1 MPRQRAS
8 KPIAPGADSVVATTA
23 LRKLQAPE
31 QALLNCLQQAP
42 DGVVV
47 IDANARILAFNQTA
61 ETLWG
66 LPQAQV
72 LGRPLGELVPEEARA
87 AFLARCMQPD
97 SGAPGDSHELQLPG
111 NDGVQRWVAV
121 SAATVPQ
128 EPTPLYVV
136 FVRDISAE
144 RERDAKMRI
153 LSLALDRSDNAIVVC
168 DAQLAILYVNPGFV
182 HMFGHAADDVRGLLP
197 SSVLHGAGTDM
208 QVIRQIR
215 ERVVGGQGHQNDLLV
230 YRKDGSPLWTTIV
243 ANPIA
248 DADGCI
254 QHYVL
259 SFTDITQSKMH
270 EILHK
275 NVLDALVREQPL
287 VDVAT
292 LICSEVE
299 RIAPQVVASIIS
311 VDGNGRLH
319 PLASPSLPTAF
330 NAVVES
336 MRIGP
341 ASGACGAA
349 IWHGTQVL
357 VRDAATDPLFADYRA
372 LVQQLGLGSCVASPI
387 KSNGGRVLG
396 SFALYYHHVCEPQ
409 AWHLRLIEL
418 CLHLCALALERE
430 QTKARVHQLAFYDAL
445 TDLPNRVMFSARA
458 EQALAAAEYHA
469 FPVAILFV
477 DIDRF
482 KRVNETQGHAAGDG
496 LLRDIARRLGETLSA
511 TDLIGRQAGDEFVL
525 MLPQCG
531 AEQAAGVAERLLL
544 ALAEPVV
551 VGNVTLHPGASIGVA
566 MFPDDG
572 RDIETLLRHA
582 DLAMYRAKNE
592 GGGSFRFFSAD
603 MNRMA
608 QERVALETALR
619 EALRRDQLQLHYQP
633 QLHSQPPCALYGVE
647 ALLRWQHP
655 HLGDISPARFVPMA
669 EECGLIDELGHWAL
683 RQACRQMADWRLR
696 GVQVPRVAVNLSASN
711 FADAQLPARVAQMLS
726 THGLLPSDL
735 ALEMTESVMLSNAP
749 AVLANL
755 RQLQASGVRLSLDDF
770 GTGYSSLSHLHQLP
784 VNELKLDMSFVRDLE
799 HSETARAL
807 TTSVLRLGESLR
819 LHTVAEGVETE
830 AQRAFLSW
838 LGCDVLQGFLFSPA
852 LPAIQLERWLDARQA
867 DAGRTTPP
875 AGSAGAMPQGAPAIR

>member
-1 MPRQRAS
+1 MPRQRVRT
-8 KPIAPGADSVVATTA
+8 PNAPGDAVAAAVSCLATLTES
-23 LRKLQAPE
+23 E
-31 QALLNCLQQAP
+31 QALLSCLQQAP

-47 IDANARILAFNQTA
+47 IDADARILAFNQTA
-61 ETLWG
+61 EALWG
-66 LPQAQV
+66 LSQAQV
-72 LGRPLGELVPEEARA
+72 LGRSLGELVPDEARA
-87 AFLARCMQPD
+87 PFLARCMRQRAD
-97 SGAPGDSHELQLPG
+97 TPGDGYELQLPG
-111 NDGVQRWVAV
+111 NDGVQRWVSV

-128 EPTPLYVV
+128 QPAPLSVV

-144 RERDAKMRI
+144 RERDAKMRL

-168 DAQLAILYVNPGFV
+168 DPQLAILYVNAGFV
-182 HMFGHAADDVRGLLP
+182 HMFGYTAEEVRGLLP
-197 SSVLHGAGTDM
+197 SSVLPGIGTDM
-208 QVIRQIR
+208 QAVRLTR
-215 ERVVGGQGHQNDLLV
+215 ERVVGGLGHQTDLLV
-230 YRKDGSPLWTTIV
+230 YRKDGSPLWTTLM

-248 DADGCI
+248 DADGGI
-254 QHYVL
+254 QHYVV

-311 VDGNGRLH
+311 VDGDGRLH

-330 NAVVES
+330 NEAVEC
-336 MRIGP
+336 MRVGP
-341 ASGACGAA
+341 TSGACGAA
-349 IWHGTQVL
+349 IWRGKQVL
-357 VRDAATDPLFADYRA
+357 VRDAATDPLFAEYRP

-387 KSNGGRVLG
+387 KSSGGRVLG
-396 SFALYYHHVCEPQ
+396 SFALYYRDVCEPQ

-430 QTKARVHQLAFYDAL
+430 QTKARVHQLAFYDSL
-445 TDLPNRVMFSARA
+445 TGLPNRVMFSARA

-496 LLRDIARRLGETLSA
+496 MLRDIARRLGETLNA

-544 ALAEPVV
+544 ALAEPLV
-551 VGNVTLHPGASIGVA
+551 VGHVTLHPGASIGVA

-633 QLHSQPPCALYGVE
+633 QLHSQPPYALYGVE

-669 EECGLIDELGHWAL
+669 EECGLIDELGHWVL

-696 GVQVPRVAVNLSASN
+696 GVPVPRVAVNLSASN

-726 THGLLPSDL
+726 AHALAPSDL

-807 TTSVLRLGESLR
+807 TTSVLRIGESLR

-830 AQRAFLSW
+830 AQRAFLAW
-838 LGCDVLQGFLFSPA
+838 LGCDVLQGFLFAPA
-852 LPAIQLERWLDARQA
+852 LPATQLEHWIGAHRAEA
-867 DAGRTTPP
+867 AAAAPP
-875 AGSAGAMPQGAPAIR
+875 ATSGAAPP

>member
-1 MPRQRAS
+1 MPRQRVRPPNAPS
-8 KPIAPGADSVVATTA
+8 DAAAAAAPG
-23 LRKLQAPE
+23 LGGLQESE
-31 QALLNCLQQAP
+31 QALLSCLQQAP

-47 IDANARILAFNQTA
+47 IDADARILAFNQTA
-61 ETLWG
+61 EALWG
-66 LPQAQV
+66 LSQSQV
-72 LGRPLGELVPEEARA
+72 LGRSLGELVADDARA
-87 AFLARCMQPD
+87 AFLARCMRQRTD
-97 SGAPGDSHELQLPG
+97 TPGDGYELQLPG
-111 NDGVQRWVAV
+111 NDGVQRWVSV

-128 EPTPLYVV
+128 QPAPLYVV

-144 RERDAKMRI
+144 RERDARMRL

-168 DAQLAILYVNPGFV
+168 DPKLAILYVNAGFA
-182 HMFGHAADDVRGLLP
+182 HMFSYDAEEVRGLLP
-197 SSVLHGAGTDM
+197 SSVLPGAGTDM
-208 QVIRQIR
+208 QAVRLTR
-215 ERVVGGQGHQNDLLV
+215 ERVVSGVGHQTDLLV
-230 YRKDGSPLWTTIV
+230 YRKDGTPLWTTLM

-248 DADGCI
+248 DADGGI

-287 VDVAT
+287 VDVAA

-311 VDGNGRLH
+311 VDGDGRLH
-319 PLASPSLPTAF
+319 PLASPSLPTVF
-330 NAVVES
+330 NEAVEA
-336 MRIGP
+336 MRVGP
-341 ASGACGAA
+341 AAGACGAA
-349 IWHGTQVL
+349 IWRGKQVL
-357 VRDAATDPLFADYRA
+357 VRDAATDPLFAEHRA
-372 LVQQLGLGSCVASPI
+372 LVQRLGLGSCVASPI
-387 KSNGGRVLG
+387 KSSGGRVLG
-396 SFALYYHHVCEPQ
+396 SFALYYRESCEPQ

-430 QTKARVHQLAFYDAL
+430 QTKARVHQLAFYDSL
-445 TDLPNRVMFSARA
+445 TGLPNRVMFSARA

-496 LLRDIARRLGETLSA
+496 MLRDIARRLGETLNA

-544 ALAEPVV
+544 ALAEPLV
-551 VGNVTLHPGASIGVA
+551 VGHVTLHPGASIGVA

-633 QLHSQPPCALYGVE
+633 QLHSQPPYALYGVE

-669 EECGLIDELGHWAL
+669 EECGLIEELGQWVL
-683 RQACRQMADWRLR
+683 RQACRQMSDWRLR
-696 GVQVPRVAVNLSASN
+696 GVPVPRVAINLSASN
-711 FADAQLPARVAQMLS
+711 FADAQLPARVAQVLS
-726 THGLLPSDL
+726 AHALGPGDL

-749 AVLANL
+749 AVLDNL

-807 TTSVLRLGESLR
+807 TTSVLRIGESLR
-819 LHTVAEGVETE
+819 MHTVAEGVETE
-830 AQRAFLSW
+830 AQRAFLSQ
-838 LGCDVLQGFLFSPA
+838 LGCDVLQGFLFAPA
-852 LPAIQLERWLDARQA
+852 LPALQLERWIGAHQA
-867 DAGRTTPP
+867 HAESATPP
-875 AGSAGAMPQGAPAIR
+875 ATPGTAPP

>member
-1 MPRQRAS
+1 MPRQRVRT
-8 KPIAPGADSVVATTA
+8 PNAPSDAVEAAAPALARLQDS
-23 LRKLQAPE
+23 E
-31 QALLNCLQQAP
+31 QALLSCLQQAP

-47 IDANARILAFNQTA
+47 IDAQARILAFNQTA
-61 ETLWG
+61 EALWG
-66 LPQAQV
+66 LTQAQV
-72 LGRPLGELVPEEARA
+72 LGRSLGELVPEEARA
-87 AFLARCMQPD
+87 AFLASCMRPRA
-97 SGAPGDSHELQLPG
+97 GTPGDGYELQLPG
-111 NDGVQRWVAV
+111 NDGVQRWVSV

-128 EPTPLYVV
+128 DAAPLHVV

-144 RERDAKMRI
+144 RERDAKMRL

-168 DAQLAILYVNPGFV
+168 DPQLAILYVNAGFV
-182 HMFGHAADDVRGLLP
+182 RMFGYAAEEVRGRPP
-197 SSVLHGAGTDM
+197 SSVLPGAGTDM
-208 QVIRQIR
+208 QAVRLAR
-215 ERVVGGQGHQNDLLV
+215 ERVVSGVGYQTDLLV
-230 YRKDGSPLWTTIV
+230 YRKDGSPLWTTLM

-248 DADGCI
+248 DASGGI
-254 QHYVL
+254 QHYVV

-299 RIAPQVVASIIS
+299 RIAPQLVASIIR
-311 VDGNGRLH
+311 VDGEGRLH
-319 PLASPSLPTAF
+319 ALASPSLPTAF
-330 NAVVES
+330 NETVEC
-336 MRIGP
+336 MRVGP
-341 ASGACGAA
+341 NAGACGAA
-349 IWHGTQVL
+349 IWRGKQVL
-357 VRDAATDPLFADYRA
+357 VRDAATDPLYADYRP
-372 LVQQLGLGSCVASPI
+372 LVQQLGLGGCVASPI
-387 KSNGGRVLG
+387 KSSGGRVLG
-396 SFALYYHHVCEPQ
+396 SFALYYREACEPHP
-409 AWHLRLIEL
+409 WHLRLIEL

-430 QTKARVHQLAFYDAL
+430 QTKARVHQLAFYDSL
-445 TDLPNRVMFSARA
+445 TGLPNRVMFSARA
-458 EQALAAAEYHA
+458 EQALAAAEYHES
-469 FPVAILFV
+469 PVAILFV

-496 LLRDIARRLGETLSA
+496 LLRDIARRLGETLGA
-511 TDLIGRQAGDEFVL
+511 ADLIGRQAGDEFVL

-544 ALAEPVV
+544 ALAEPLV
-551 VGNVTLHPGASIGVA
+551 VGHVTLHPGASIGVA

-608 QERVALETALR
+608 QERVAMETALR

-633 QLHSQPPCALYGVE
+633 QLLSQPPYALYGVE

-683 RQACRQMADWRLR
+683 RQACRQMSDWRLR
-696 GVQVPRVAVNLSASN
+696 GVRVPRVAVNLSASN
-711 FADAQLPARVAQMLS
+711 FADAQLPARVAQVLS
-726 THGLLPSDL
+726 AHALAPSDL

-807 TTSVLRLGESLR
+807 TTSVLRIGESLR

-830 AQRAFLSW
+830 AQRAFLAS
-838 LGCDVLQGFLFSPA
+838 LGCDVLQGFLFAPA
-852 LPAIQLERWLDARQA
+852 LPATVLERWLDAHQA
-867 DAGRTTPP
+867 DASP
-875 AGSAGAMPQGAPAIR
+875 

>member
-1 MPRQRAS
+1 MPHRVRT
-8 KPIAPGADSVVATTA
+8 PIASGNAITAPALATLA
-23 LRKLQAPE
+23 APE
-31 QALLNCLQQAP
+31 QALLSCLQQAP

-47 IDANARILAFNQTA
+47 IDANARILAFNRTA
-61 ETLWG
+61 EALWG
-66 LPQAQV
+66 LTQAQV
-72 LGRPLGELVPEEARA
+72 LGRPFGELVADEARA
-87 AFLARCMQPD
+87 NFLARCMQD
-97 SGAPGDSHELQLPG
+97 GSCAPGDSHALQLPG

-121 SAATVPQ
+121 SATTVPQ
-128 EPTPLYVV
+128 ERAPLYVV

-144 RERDAKMRI
+144 RERDAKTRL

-168 DAQLAILYVNPGFV
+168 DPQLAILYVNAGFV
-182 HMFGHAADDVRGLLP
+182 RMFGYAADEVRGRLP
-197 SSVLHGAGTDM
+197 SSVLPGAGSDV

-215 ERVVGGQGHQNDLLV
+215 ERVVGGQGHQADLLV

-248 DADGCI
+248 DEDGGI

-287 VDVAT
+287 VDVAA

-299 RIAPQVVASIIS
+299 RIAPQLVASIIS
-311 VDGNGRLH
+311 VNGDGMLH
-319 PLASPSLPTAF
+319 PLASPSLPTSF
-330 NAVVES
+330 NAAAERL
-336 MRIGP
+336 RIGP
-341 ASGACGAA
+341 TAGACGAA
-349 IWHGTQVL
+349 IWRGKQVL
-357 VRDAATDPLFADYRA
+357 VRDTATDPVFADHRA
-372 LVQQLGLGSCVASPI
+372 LVAELGLRSCVASPI
-387 KSNGGRVLG
+387 KSSGGRVLG
-396 SFALYYHHVCEPQ
+396 SFALYYREVCEPQ
-409 AWHLRLIEL
+409 PWHLRLVEL

-430 QTKARVHQLAFYDAL
+430 QTKARVHQLAFYDSL
-445 TDLPNRVMFSARA
+445 TGLPNRVMFSARA
-458 EQALAAAEYHA
+458 EQALAAAEYHE

-496 LLRDIARRLGETLSA
+496 LLRDIARRLGEILGVA
-511 TDLIGRQAGDEFVL
+511 DLIGRQAGDEFVL

-544 ALAEPVV
+544 ALAEPLV
-551 VGNVTLHPGASIGVA
+551 VGHVTLHPSASIGVA

-582 DLAMYRAKNE
+582 DLAMYRAKHE

-608 QERVALETALR
+608 QERVAMETALR

-633 QLHSQPPCALYGVE
+633 QLHSQPPYPLYGVE

-669 EECGLIDELGHWAL
+669 EECGLIDELGHWVL

-696 GVQVPRVAVNLSASN
+696 GVRVPRVAVNLSASN
-711 FADAQLPARVAQMLS
+711 FADAQLPARVAQLLS
-726 THGLLPSDL
+726 AHALAPSDL

-807 TTSVLRLGESLR
+807 TTSVLRIGESLR

-830 AQRAFLSW
+830 AQRAFLAA
-838 LGCDVLQGFLFSPA
+838 LGCDVLQGFLFAPA
-852 LPAIQLERWLDARQA
+852 LPATTLERWLGAHPAAA
-867 DAGRTTPP
+867 DAQTPP
-875 AGSAGAMPQGAPAIR
+875 TGSDGASP

>member
-1 MPRQRAS
+1 MPRQRVRT
-8 KPIAPGADSVVATTA
+8 PNAPGDAVAATA
-23 LRKLQAPE
+23 PSLAALKESE

-47 IDANARILAFNQTA
+47 IDADARILAFNQTA
-61 ETLWG
+61 EALWG
-66 LPQAQV
+66 LSQAQV
-72 LGRPLGELVPEEARA
+72 LGRSLGELVPDDARA
-87 AFLARCMQPD
+87 PFLARCMRQRSD
-97 SGAPGDSHELQLPG
+97 TPGDGYELQLPG
-111 NDGVQRWVAV
+111 DDGVPRWVSV

-128 EPTPLYVV
+128 QAAPLSVV

-144 RERDAKMRI
+144 RERDARMRL
-153 LSLALDRSDNAIVVC
+153 LSLALDCSDNAIVVC
-168 DAQLAILYVNPGFV
+168 DPQLAILYVNAGFV
-182 HMFGHAADDVRGLLP
+182 HMFGYAVDELRGRLP
-197 SSVLHGAGTDM
+197 SSVLTGPGSDM
-208 QVIRQIR
+208 QTVRQAR
-215 ERVVGGQGHQNDLLV
+215 ESLISGIGHQADLLV
-230 YRKDGSPLWTTIV
+230 YRQDRSPLWTTII

-248 DADGCI
+248 DQEGSI

-275 NVLDALVREQPL
+275 NVLDALIREQPL
-287 VDVAT
+287 IDVAT
-292 LICSEVE
+292 LICNEVE
-299 RIAPQVVASIIS
+299 RIAPQVLASIVS
-311 VDGNGRLH
+311 VGVDGRLRT
-319 PLASPSLPTAF
+319 LAAPSLPPF
-330 NAVVES
+330 FGKEVENL
-336 MRIGP
+336 RVGP
-341 ASGACGAA
+341 SAAACGTA
-349 IWHGTQVL
+349 IWRGKQVV
-357 VRDAATDPLFADYRA
+357 VRDPRNDPLFKDYPGLADR
-372 LVQQLGLGSCVASPI
+372 LGIGTCVASPI
-387 KSNGGRVLG
+387 KSSGGRVLG
-396 SFALYYHHVCEPQ
+396 SFALYYRDVCEPQ

-430 QTKARVHQLAFYDAL
+430 QTKARVHQLAFYDSL
-445 TDLPNRVMFSARA
+445 TGLPNRVMFSARA

-496 LLRDIARRLGETLSA
+496 MLRDIARRLGETLSA

-544 ALAEPVV
+544 ALADPLV
-551 VGNVTLHPGASIGVA
+551 VGHVTLHPGASIGVA

-633 QLHSQPPCALYGVE
+633 QLHSQPPYALYGVE

-669 EECGLIDELGHWAL
+669 EECGLIDELGHWVL

-696 GVQVPRVAVNLSASN
+696 GVPVPRVAVNLSASN
-711 FADAQLPARVAQMLS
+711 FADPQLPARVAQMLS
-726 THGLLPSDL
+726 VHALAPSDL

-807 TTSVLRLGESLR
+807 TTSVLRIGESLR

-830 AQRAFLSW
+830 AQRAFLSS
-838 LGCDVLQGFLFSPA
+838 LGCDVLQGFLFAPA
-852 LPAIQLERWLDARQA
+852 LPATQLERWIGAHRA
-867 DAGRTTPP
+867 DTASAASP
-875 AGSAGAMPQGAPAIR
+875 ATSGAAPL

>member
-1 MPRQRAS
+1 MPHQRGRT
-8 KPIAPGADSVVATTA
+8 PIASSGAGAASVPGALA
-23 LRKLQAPE
+23 LSE

-47 IDANARILAFNQTA
+47 IDADARILAFNRTA
-61 ETLWG
+61 EALWG
-66 LPQAQV
+66 LSQAQV
-72 LGRPLGELVPEEARA
+72 LGRSLGELVSDDTRVG
-87 AFLARCMQPD
+87 FLARCLQQ
-97 SGAPGDSHELQLPG
+97 GTRTPGDSHELQLPG
-111 NDGVQRWVAV
+111 NDGMQRWVAV
-121 SAATVPQ
+121 SATTVPQ
-128 EPTPLYVV
+128 DHGPLHVV

-144 RERDAKMRI
+144 RGRDAKMRL

-168 DAQLAILYVNPGFV
+168 DPQLTILYVNAGFV
-182 HMFGHAADDVRGLLP
+182 QMFGYAAADVRGRLP
-197 SSVLHGAGTDM
+197 SKVLPGPGTDM
-208 QVIRQIR
+208 QVVRQIR
-215 ERVVGGQGHQNDLLV
+215 ERVVGGQGHQADLLV

-248 DADGCI
+248 DEDGGI

-259 SFTDITQSKMH
+259 SFTDITHSKMH

-287 VDVAT
+287 VDVAA
-292 LICSEVE
+292 LICNEVE
-299 RIAPQVVASIIS
+299 RIAPQVIASIIS
-311 VDGNGRLH
+311 VDGDGLLH
-319 PLASPSLPTAF
+319 PLASPSLPTSF
-330 NAVVES
+330 NAAVEGL
-336 MRIGP
+336 RIGP
-341 ASGACGAA
+341 AAGACGTA
-349 IWHGTQVL
+349 IWRGKQVL
-357 VRDAATDPLFADYRA
+357 VHDTGTDPVFADHRA
-372 LVQQLGLGSCVASPI
+372 LMAQLGLRSCVASPI
-387 KSNGGRVLG
+387 KSSGGRVLG
-396 SFALYYHHVCEPQ
+396 SFALYYREVCEPP

-430 QTKARVHQLAFYDAL
+430 QTKARVHQLAFYDSL
-445 TDLPNRVMFSARA
+445 TGLPNRVMFSARA
-458 EQALAAAEYHA
+458 EQALAAAEYHE

-482 KRVNETQGHAAGDG
+482 KRVNETQGHASGDG
-496 LLRDIARRLGETLSA
+496 LLRDIARRLGETLGA
-511 TDLIGRQAGDEFVL
+511 ADLIGRQAGDEFVL

-544 ALAEPVV
+544 ALAEPLV
-551 VGNVTLHPGASIGVA
+551 VGHVTLHPGASIGVA

-608 QERVALETALR
+608 QERVAMETALR

-633 QLHSQPPCALYGVE
+633 QLRSQPPYALYGVE

-655 HLGDISPARFVPMA
+655 HLGDISPGRFVPMA
-669 EECGLIDELGHWAL
+669 EECGLIDELGHWVL

-696 GVQVPRVAVNLSASN
+696 GVPVPRVAVNLSASN

-726 THGLLPSDL
+726 AHALAPSDL

-807 TTSVLRLGESLR
+807 TTSVLRIGESLR

-830 AQRAFLSW
+830 AQRAFLAA
-838 LGCDVLQGFLFSPA
+838 LGCDVLQGFLFAPA
-852 LPAIQLERWLDARQA
+852 LPGATLERWLDAHL
-867 DAGRTTPP
+867 AGAGARTPP
-875 AGSAGAMPQGAPAIR
+875 AGSGGATP